1 MRHTLE
7 ALLKVTLAAGCLTAT
22 AAYSQG
28 RQSAVV
34 LFENVRIFDGKGNA
48 LSAASNVL
56 VSGNKIANFTRHD
69 SGRSP
74 C

>member
-1 MRHTLE
+1 MQHSPK
-7 ALLKVTLAAGCLTAT
+7 AFLKVTLAAGCLTTT

-28 RQSAVV
+28 KQSAVV
-34 LFENVRIFDGKGNA
+34 LFEKMHIFDGKGSA

-56 VSGNKIANFTRHD
+56 VSGNKIANFTRRD